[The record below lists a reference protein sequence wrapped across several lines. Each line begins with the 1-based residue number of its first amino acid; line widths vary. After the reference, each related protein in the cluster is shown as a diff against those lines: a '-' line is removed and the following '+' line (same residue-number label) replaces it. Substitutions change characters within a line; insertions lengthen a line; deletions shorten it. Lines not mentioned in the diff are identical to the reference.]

1 MARGALISTVF
12 LIVVSLVGATSR
24 AETPEDR
31 ETALAL
37 VREGNTLLDAGKAAE
52 ALAAFRRAY
61 AIVESPK
68 LHFNFGQAL
77 AEIPGREAEA
87 HEEFVQYLTQVPT
100 ADPVKR
106 AEANRQAL
114 ALGAKSAFL
123 WIETDPDGVAIL
135 VDEKPRGT
143 TPLVGPFA
151 LSAGTHALRLSKP
164 GLQPISE
171 AITVTAGQRVTK
183 DFALHPAVTRPAVG
197 VGGAAAPVATV
208 PPPTSASAA
217 KPSAELS
224 HDATSAAASSSA
236 AVPSAGRAPT
246 VAGLTHTDRGHIAFD
261 QQQPDSAAS
270 AEPHSGARIAA
281 MVVAGAGVALGVTGF
296 LVYRAGVAKVDRIMT
311 ADANY
316 QPPSDSDLNFSTFG
330 DVGIALMA
338 VGGAALATGAVLYLL
353 SPSSSESQP
362 KEPSGPSP
370 SVVYVPRVGTTVQL
384 ALRF

>member
-1 MARGALISTVF
+1 MARGALFSTVF
-12 LIVVSLVGATSR
+12 LMVVSLVGAPAR

-31 ETALAL
+31 EKALAL

-52 ALAAFRRAY
+52 ALAAFRSAY

-114 ALGAKSAFL
+114 ALGAKIAFL

-183 DFALHPAVTRPAVG
+183 EFALHPATPRPA
-197 VGGAAAPVATV
+197 AAAIAAAATV
-208 PPPTSASAA
+208 PPPTWPSAA

-224 HDATSAAASSSA
+224 HDATSAGAPSIPAA
-236 AVPSAGRAPT
+236 PRAGRAPT
-246 VAGLTHTDRGHIAFD
+246 VAALTHTDRARPALD
-261 QQQPDSAAS
+261 EEQPGTAVAS
-270 AEPHSGARIAA
+270 AESHSGARIAA

-296 LVYRAGVAKVDRIMT
+296 LVYHAGVTKRDNIMT
-311 ADANY
+311 EASSFQPYNESNGNY
-316 QPPSDSDLNFSTFG
+316 ATFG
-330 DVGIALMA
+330 DAGLALMA

-370 SVVYVPRVGTTVQL
+370 SLVYVPRVGTTVQL